1 MSTASLSPLPLGVA
15 VGTELLSHQASLP
28 LVLVVIG
35 AMFLGTLA
43 ISRFSLKFG
52 VPAVLGV
59 LLFGLCI
66 NTSYTL
72 FSGSTIVWLQTVTLA
87 MLLFYAGLR
96 TELHSI
102 RGFLRYGL
110 ILAFIGVLISTLLLA
125 LIIWFTASP
134 TAGGIALGFHQIPLA
149 MALLIASCL
158 GSTDAGATIAVL
170 DTVGKQVPA
179 RLKALVEFESAMN
192 DPAAILLLSV
202 VLGLSGAAA
211 GEGGLPALLLQEV
224 QTFVQKIGAGL
235 VLGILLGLVA
245 SFSLNRLVR
254 RQEELLVLGVSLGM
268 LSYGLAEL
276 LGGSGFISVYV
287 TGLFLCNFHYS
298 NSHITPTVLQETLLP
313 FNTMTE
319 ITVFLIFG
327 LAMQPAQLLPC
338 LAEGVVCAAGLMLI
352 ARPVSVLALQSW
364 SPFSLR
370 ESLLIC
376 WCGLRGAVPLALS
389 FTAME
394 GIAALPGLSPGQVQV
409 LQQNGEGIVFIVV
422 VLNLLLQGLSL
433 PHLSRWLGLEPAPA
447 GAALPAGAGDR

>member
-1 MSTASLSPLPLGVA
+1 MPGPTILAGVVA
-15 VGTELLSHQASLP
+15 SHQASLP
-28 LVLVVIG
+28 VVLVVIG
-35 AMFLGTLA
+35 TMFLGTLA

-52 VPAVLGV
+52 IPAVLGV

-72 FSGSTIVWLQTVTLA
+72 FSETTIVWVQTVTLA

-96 TELHSI
+96 TELQSI

-110 ILAFIGVLISTLLLA
+110 ILAFLGVLISSLLLA
-125 LIIWFTASP
+125 LIVWFTASP
-134 TAGGIALGFHQIPLA
+134 NAGGITLGFTQIPFA
-149 MALLIASCL
+149 VALLIAACL

-170 DTVGKQVPA
+170 DTVGRQVPA

-192 DPAAILLLSV
+192 DPAAILFLSV
-202 VLGLSGAAA
+202 VIGLSS
-211 GEGGLPALLLQEV
+211 GGSDGSMLNLVVSETE
-224 QTFVQKIGAGL
+224 TFVQKIGAGL
-235 VLGILLGLVA
+235 VLGILLGLLA

-268 LSYGLAEL
+268 LTYGIAEL

-287 TGLFLCNFHYS
+287 CGLFLCNFHYS
-298 NSHITPTVLQETLLP
+298 NSHITPDVLQETLLP

-327 LAMQPAQLLPC
+327 VAMQPAQLLPC
-338 LAEGVVCAAGLMLI
+338 LSEGLVCAAGLMLI
-352 ARPVSVLALQSW
+352 ARPLSVLALQRL

-370 ESLLIC
+370 ESLLIS
-376 WCGLRGAVPLALS
+376 WCGLRGAVPLAMS
-389 FTAME
+389 FTAM
-394 GIAALPGLSPGQVQV
+394 GTIAALPGLGTEQVQD

-433 PHLSRWLGLEPAPA
+433 PHVSRWLGLQEP
-447 GAALPAGAGDR
+447 GEEAALPAGAGDR